1 MAFIKKPFVQ
11 RCMKCLICFLL
22 IVALSINAIP
32 RPVAASSV
40 AAAITYGFVSAP
52 LVIDAI
58 VQGLGVSS
66 GVGSSDFTKLKNQV
80 YDTLYSL
87 GWIADGLI
95 KVGLATT
102 AGGMNKVYIDQNAVQ
117 AVRSVL
123 FDSNSVSVAPRN
135 RSLSVTVS
143 WVSKDSDKTVTIS
156 HSASTPVFWVLC
168 HKNSGD
174 TYEYQLYGIS
184 DTKLS
189 GYSLSSTGNFYYNRY
204 HAFGPVKTGTVPT
217 GAPIYE
223 CKITEL
229 SFDLVNVSDVVTSKD
244 LVLSDVGLPSLSIE
258 EAYIDWYSNSIN
270 ASEDPEE
277 NKPMLPIG
285 ISGSTIGNNSQ
296 SNAQSGNVSDDII
309 DSIIGSSSDSGSG
322 SVSGTISNTSAIASI
337 NSWVRSISESL
348 DSLIDWVISLP
359 ASIAEALDIGTII
372 EWLESL
378 GLSLS
383 EILEWIIAL
392 PASIAESIADVISAI
407 FVPSTDYVT
416 TKVEAIESRF
426 AWVTPIVDY
435 IDTIKNEMLGA
446 SVPII
451 YIHLGDTEG
460 SYNIGGTVP
469 FLDMSWYSRYKSSG
483 DAIISGF
490 LWALFLW
497 RLYVKLPSII
507 NGAGG
512 DIGHFTRPGKDY
524 DI

>member
-1 MAFIKKPFVQ
+1 MTFTKNPFVQ
-11 RCMKCLICFLL
+11 RCIKCLICFLL

-102 AGGMNKVYIDQNAVQ
+102 AGGMNKLYIDESVIQAARNA
-117 AVRSVL
+117 L
-123 FDSNSVSVAPRN
+123 FASGSVSVQVP
-135 RSLSVTVS
+135 
-143 WVSKDSDKTVTIS
+143 
-156 HSASTPVFWVLC
+156 
-168 HKNSGD
+168 
-174 TYEYQLYGIS
+174 
-184 DTKLS
+184 
-189 GYSLSSTGNFYYNRY
+189 SLSSSSPTFSYISQDGVFHSTSVSGASKPVYWIVRAAPVEDGKYFLTIYGVSNSTFTLNGYKASKYNDIYAVQHSIWFCNRTY
-204 HAFGPVKTGTVPT
+204 PGTIVSGIPYFI
-217 GAPIYE
+217 GDISD
-223 CKITEL
+223 L
-229 SFDLVNVSDVVTSKD
+229 SWSYFSSGYADSVITSKD
-244 LVLSDVGLPSLSIE
+244 LTLGDVGSPSLSIQE
-258 EAYIDWYSNSIN
+258 TYVDWYTNSIN

-285 ISGSTIGNNSQ
+285 ISGSSIGNNSQ

-322 SVSGTISNTSAIASI
+322 SVSGTISNTSAIVSI

-359 ASIAEALDIGTII
+359 ASIAEALDISAII

-416 TKVEAIESRF
+416 SKVESIESRF
-426 AWVTPIVDY
+426 A
-435 IDTIKNEMLGA
+435 
-446 SVPII
+446 
-451 YIHLGDTEG
+451 
-460 SYNIGGTVP
+460 
-469 FLDMSWYSRYKSSG
+469 
-483 DAIISGF
+483 
-490 LWALFLW
+490 
-497 RLYVKLPSII
+497 
-507 NGAGG
+507 
-512 DIGHFTRPGKDY
+512 
-524 DI
+524 